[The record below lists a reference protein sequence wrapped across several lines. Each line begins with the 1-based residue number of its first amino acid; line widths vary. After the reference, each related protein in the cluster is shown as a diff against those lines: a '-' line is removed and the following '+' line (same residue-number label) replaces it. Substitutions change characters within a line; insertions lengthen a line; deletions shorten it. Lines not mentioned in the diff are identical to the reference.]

1 MNLRKESSPCH
12 RLRTWATTLWRAE
25 GVYRKMITLQ
35 AKRASQH
42 DLQLDLQLASTW
54 HQLAI
59 SGLHC
64 AHGRGLEH
72 FGAIELSRCSWMMP
86 LLSLLSRILSAQGLG
101 RSACGGFG
109 TIFAAARRPNMAER
123 CLERCLGRFVS
134 SLSSF
139 NIFNACR
146 ILSSTHGKA
155 CDILLPMTF
164 LCPVG
169 LANFKVAHIRHSA
182 RTACI
187 QWLAGVLDTPGARAI
202 AREMPSSCYMDMEAT
217 WTRSLFF
224 EESRVC
230 ELNQF
235 NEAGW
240 LANLCVD
247 VD

>member
-1 MNLRKESSPCH
+1 MAGFGTFRSH
-12 RLRTWATTLWRAE
+12 RAE
-25 GVYRKMITLQ
+25 P
-35 AKRASQH
+35 
-42 DLQLDLQLASTW
+42 LQLDVAVALVA
-54 HQLAI
+54 
-59 SGLHC
+59 
-64 AHGRGLEH
+64 
-72 FGAIELSRCSWMMP
+72 
-86 LLSLLSRILSAQGLG
+86 RILSAQGLG

-134 SLSSF
+134 SF

-169 LANFKVAHIRHSA
+169 LANFKVAHIQHSA

-187 QWLAGVLDTPGARAI
+187 QSLAGVLDTPGARAI
-202 AREMPSSCYMDMEAT
+202 AREMPSSCYMDMDAT
-217 WTRSLFF
+217 RTRSLFF

-235 NEAGW
+235 NEAG
-240 LANLCVD
+240 
-247 VD
+247 